1 MEREDFTLETRY
13 VETDT
18 GGETQPLPTLR
29 LRYDG
34 PEAELKSAL
43 EGADGSILQAENI
56 DVSVRLQGEIDE
68 RNPDGVVAV
77 SDRLTGDYVCE
88 FNVEGRDIFEFLA
101 AAKRRA
107 ESVDGTPKYRIQLC
121 AGDTPVRTYE
131 TDTFLVYTSD
141 GTLRESE
148 SLIPAGV
155 EL

>member
-1 MEREDFTLETRY
+1 MLREDITLQTRY
-13 VETDT
+13 VEADP
-18 GGETQPLPTLR
+18 GGETQPLPTIR
-29 LRYDG
+29 LQYDG
-34 PEAELKSAL
+34 PSADLESAL
-43 EGADGSILQAENI
+43 EGADGSMLQAADI
-56 DVSVRLQGEIDE
+56 DVTVRLQGEIDD
-68 RNPDGVVAV
+68 RNPEGVVGV

-88 FNVEGRDIFEFLA
+88 FNVEGREIFEFLA

-107 ESVDGTPKYRIQLC
+107 ESVDSTPKYRIQLC
-121 AGDTPVRTYE
+121 AGETPVRTYE